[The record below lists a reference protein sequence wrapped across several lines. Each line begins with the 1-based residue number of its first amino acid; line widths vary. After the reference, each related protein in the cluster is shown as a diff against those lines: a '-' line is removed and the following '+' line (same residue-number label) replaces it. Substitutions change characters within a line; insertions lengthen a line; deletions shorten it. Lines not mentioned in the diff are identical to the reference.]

1 MAILSARPVV
11 NDIKKIHAALAAGT
25 PTEIKIGR
33 TIEPTMMMD
42 PKPESVVKRTAT
54 AIDIIKVLPGLIATR
69 LCTFLDDRLGNTS
82 LFIS

>member
-1 MAILSARPVV
+1 MSRLKSFAKVVQLAILSARPVV

-54 AIDIIKVLPGLIATR
+54 AIDIIKVITR
-69 LCTFLDDRLGNTS
+69 AYRHQALHFS
-82 LFIS
+82 